1 MRILRRVNASG
12 WDEWIKISN
21 LELMLELHI
30 TSEATFRNNRNK
42 LIEMGLIQF
51 RAGKKGK
58 PSDYRL
64 NMPGKK
70 DMDFER
76 PEEKHVKNKGYKI
89 DVKTDVNID
98 VKTDVK
104 TDVKNLCNPLKQC
117 AAQGGKHKTINNK
130 LFIKEK
136 NTKKRKFTSK
146 NFDADQGQ
154 LGQGPPENEN
164 FGECENQACEN
175 IGKETGKT
183 AAAPTEELFERFYQA
198 YPKKKSKGNAA
209 KWFRIHKPDR
219 ALVDRMIESLNRQ
232 KLTLD
237 WQKEGGK
244 YIPYPA
250 SWLNSQGWENEVDPT
265 EIVDLSGD
273 AVSKTLACELY
284 ETLENT
290 EFEPTPGN
298 RKLIKSWALDIEQ
311 YLSLERTRAR
321 EDKVFYAIQ
330 GIKNSPK
337 WQKSVVDAKTL
348 VKNIDFIL

>member
-1 MRILRRVNASG
+1 MAL
-12 WDEWIKISN
+12 
-21 LELMLELHI
+21 
-30 TSEATFRNNRNK
+30 
-42 LIEMGLIQF
+42 
-51 RAGKKGK
+51 
-58 PSDYRL
+58 
-64 NMPGKK
+64 
-70 DMDFER
+70 
-76 PEEKHVKNKGYKI
+76 
-89 DVKTDVNID
+89 
-98 VKTDVK
+98 
-104 TDVKNLCNPLKQC
+104 
-117 AAQGGKHKTINNK
+117 
-130 LFIKEK
+130 
-136 NTKKRKFTSK
+136 
-146 NFDADQGQ
+146 
-154 LGQGPPENEN
+154 
-164 FGECENQACEN
+164 
-175 IGKETGKT
+175 
-183 AAAPTEELFERFYQA
+183 TEELFERFYQA
-198 YPKKKSKGNAA
+198 YPKKKSKGDAA

-219 ALVDRMIESLNRQ
+219 ALVDRMVESLNRQ